1 MTTNQ
6 SVHRLFFALWPS
18 SVARESVIEASLP
31 VTRRLDGRTMQPHNL
46 HITLHFI
53 GQVSAEVKACM
64 HEAAQT
70 VNAESFSLNLDRF
83 GHFSRAKILWMGPST
98 VPAELGRLHDKLGE
112 ALSGCGYECDKRP
125 YSPHVT
131 LMRKCKKIGGEQQ
144 GFSIPWAVNEFV
156 LVESVQDVSGVNYQV
171 IERYP
176 LS

>member
-1 MTTNQ
+1 MNISLKTR
-6 SVHRLFFALWPS
+6 RLFFALWPGEHVRHS
-18 SVARESVIEASLP
+18 IIETLSRVSP
-31 VTRRLDGRTMQPHNL
+31 QIKGRVMQPHNL

-70 VNAESFSLNLDRF
+70 VSGESFSLDLDDL

-98 VPAELGRLHDKLGE
+98 LPAELIRLHDKLGE
-112 ALSGCGYECDKRP
+112 ALSRCGYQCDKLA

-131 LMRKCKKIGGEQQ
+131 LMRKCKKIGREQQ
-144 GFSIPWAVNEFV
+144 GFSIPWTVNEFV
-156 LVESVQDVSGVNYQV
+156 LVESVQDVSGVKYRV
-171 IERYP
+171 IEQYP

>member
-1 MTTNQ
+1 MNANLKTR
-6 SVHRLFFALWPS
+6 RLFFAFWPS
-18 SVARESVIEASLP
+18 ELVRKSVVEAVLP
-31 VTRRLDGRTMQPHNL
+31 VVRNLRGHVIQPHNL

-53 GQVSAEVKACM
+53 GQVSAEVKACI

-70 VNAESFSLNLDRF
+70 VTGESFSVNLDYF

-98 VPAELGRLHDKLGE
+98 VPAELIRIHDQLGE
-112 ALSGCGYECDKRP
+112 ALERCGYQCDKRP

-131 LMRKCKKIGGEQQ
+131 LMRKCKKISSRQQ
-144 GFSIPWAVNEFV
+144 EFSILWTVNEFV
-156 LVESVQDVSGVNYQV
+156 LVESIQDNSGVNYQV